1 MDGVRKLAE
10 PLLEAL
16 GLEYYDLQFLREGGR
31 WVLRLFIDRPE
42 GVSLEDCERV
52 SRELG
57 VLLDVEDL
65 IPHAYTLEVSSPGLD
80 RALRGIEEYRRF
92 AGRRVRLQFLPARLE
107 ESLPAGK
114 AGSLRP
120 AGGEGDKGKRTV
132 EGYLRGV
139 EGETVRVEV
148 GKEEVLNIPWETI
161 LKARLL
167 VEFSS

>member
-1 MDGVRKLAE
+1 MQREQVIDGVRRLAE
-10 PLLEAL
+10 PLLRTL
-16 GLEYYDLQFLREGGR
+16 GLEYYDLHYLREGGR
-31 WVLRLFIDRPE
+31 WIVRLYIDRTG

-65 IPHAYTLEVSSPGLD
+65 IPHSYALEVSSPGLD
-80 RALRGIEEYRRF
+80 RVLRGIEEYRRF
-92 AGRRVRLQFLPARLE
+92 AGRRVRLQFLPARPPTE
-107 ESLPAGK
+107 PGQA
-114 AGSLRP
+114 
-120 AGGEGDKGKRTV
+120 AGGEGDKGKRTI